1 MHFLLTKHNLKIPH
15 KYAVTTI
22 TSNKPQYFNVNHIA
36 CTIHHLFTMNQN
48 KIPFSDS
55 NQMLTSIN
63 AKKLAFNIMSS
74 KYYNRVLFTRVMFNL
89 SKIQKTSP
97 K

>member
-1 MHFLLTKHNLKIPH
+1 MHFLFTNHNLKIRP
-15 KYAVTTI
+15 KYVVTTI
-22 TSNKPQYFNVNHIA
+22 TSNKPQCFNVNHIV
-36 CTIHHLFTMNQN
+36 CTIHNLFTMSQN

-55 NQMLTSIN
+55 NQRITTIN
-63 AKKLAFNIMSS
+63 AKKLTFNIMYS
-74 KYYNRVLFTRVMFNL
+74 KCDNRVLFTRVMFNL